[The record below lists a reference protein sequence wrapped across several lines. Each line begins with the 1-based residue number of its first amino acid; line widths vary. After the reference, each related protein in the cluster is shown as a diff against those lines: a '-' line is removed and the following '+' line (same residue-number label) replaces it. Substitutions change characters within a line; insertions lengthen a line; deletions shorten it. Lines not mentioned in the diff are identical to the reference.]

1 MLRPPRYLLRERV
14 VVGVLET
21 LGAKK
26 VAEIGC
32 GAGEILVTLG
42 NKGFRGV
49 GYDPSES
56 ARSHAKKRL
65 LETGSDDFTIADDW
79 PEEGGF
85 DAVLLLEVLGYADEP
100 VALLER
106 CKTLLRPGG
115 HVVVSY
121 ARTGSGYDPRIVA
134 GMRFFDEHEVEA
146 MLERAGFIEPRRR
159 NYGFP
164 LVNLL
169 VGLNNLVFRVRLA
182 RRGKPLEVED
192 TGLVYSS
199 NLLKPLGL
207 VSNRLTL
214 SPFFAL
220 QRLFADTHLGNG
232 DVVYARK
239 AS

>member
-14 VVGVLET
+14 VVGVLDA
-21 LGAKK
+21 LGAKSI
-26 VAEIGC
+26 AEVGC
-32 GAGEILVTLG
+32 GAGEILVTLEE
-42 NKGFRGV
+42 KGFRGV
-49 GYDPSES
+49 GYDPSET
-56 ARSHAKKRL
+56 ARTHARKRL
-65 LETGSDDFTIADDW
+65 LEARSKAFTISDDW
-79 PEEGGF
+79 PEAGAF
-85 DAVLLLEVLGYADEP
+85 DAVLLLEVLGYADDP

-115 HVVVSY
+115 HLVVSY

-134 GMRFFDEHEVEA
+134 GMRFFDEHEVEG
-146 MLERAGFIEPRRR
+146 MLGRAGFVEPRRQ

-169 VGLNNLVFRVRLA
+169 VGLNNLVFRLRYE

-199 NLLKPLGL
+199 NLLRPLGL
-207 VSNRLTL
+207 VSNRFTL

-232 DVVYARK
+232 DVLVARVN
-239 AS
+239 S

>member
-14 VVGVLET
+14 VVGVLDT
-21 LGAKK
+21 LGVKN

-42 NKGFRGV
+42 QRGFRGV

-56 ARSHAKKRL
+56 ARVHAKKRL
-65 LETGSDDFTIADDW
+65 LEAGSQAFTISDDW
-79 PEEGGF
+79 PQEGSF
-85 DAVLLLEVLGYADEP
+85 DAVLLLEVLGYADDP
-100 VALLER
+100 VALLVR

-134 GMRFFDEHEVEA
+134 GMRFFGEREVLA
-146 MLERAGFIEPRRR
+146 MLEQAGFTEPRRQ

-169 VGLNNLVFRVRLA
+169 VGLNNLVFRMRYE
-182 RRGKPLEVED
+182 RRGKPLDVED

-199 NLLKPLGL
+199 NLLRPLGL
-207 VSNRLTL
+207 VSNRFTL

-220 QRLFADTHLGNG
+220 QRLFADSHLGNG
-232 DVVYARK
+232 DVVCARGP
-239 AS
+239 S